1 MAVKQFL
8 LWLADLGYPIE
19 PFNAEISAWILLGFQ
34 HLHVGRSLDGA
45 SCGKELCW
53 PARPSHLVWRI

>member
-19 PFNAEISAWILLGFQ
+19 PFDAEISAWILLGFQ
-34 HLHVGRSLDGA
+34 HLHVGCPPDGT
-45 SCGKELCW
+45 SCRKELCR
-53 PARPSHLVWRI
+53 PARPSNLVWRI